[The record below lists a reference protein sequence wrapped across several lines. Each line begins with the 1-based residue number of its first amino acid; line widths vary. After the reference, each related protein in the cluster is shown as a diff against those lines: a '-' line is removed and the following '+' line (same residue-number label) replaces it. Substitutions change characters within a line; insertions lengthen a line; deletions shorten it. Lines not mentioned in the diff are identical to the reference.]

1 MSVNLFYSLLK
12 HQVMSK
18 SNDTGHA
25 KNVANFET
33 IISYLTGYGAVYNP
47 SNANIQ
53 LSSLNEKAVAALAL
67 TQQVNDLAAKNS
79 NAIAARDLAFQ
90 PLKKLST
97 RIVNAVKA
105 SNVPKQVADNAITHN
120 RKIQGQRATVKLS
133 DDEKQ
138 KLAADGIVV
147 NQVSASQQSFDSL
160 LDSLDKQI
168 KLLGTIPTYTPN
180 EVELQ
185 LTTLTAFY
193 NDLLQKNRD
202 VITKTSELSGL
213 RLNRN
218 NVLYHAET
226 GLVAL
231 AQDAKN
237 YAKSIF
243 GVSTPQYKQISGIP
257 FKTVKI

>member
-1 MSVNLFYSLLK
+1 
-12 HQVMSK
+12 MSK
-18 SNDTGHA
+18 TNETGHA

-33 IISYLTGYGAVYNP
+33 LLTYLTGYGAVYNP

-53 LSSLNEKAVAALAL
+53 LSSLTEKATAAK
-67 TQQVNDLAAKNS
+67 TINEQVHDAAAKNS
-79 NAIAARDLAFQ
+79 NAIALRNLAFK
-90 PLKKLST
+90 PLKQLST

-105 SNVPKQVADNAITHN
+105 SDVAQQVIDNAITHN
-120 RKIQGQRATVKLS
+120 RKIQGQRASVKLTEE
-133 DDEKQ
+133 EKQ
-138 KLAADGIVV
+138 KLAASGTIV
-147 NQVSASQQSFDSL
+147 NQVSASQQSFDSQ
-160 LDSLDKQI
+160 LDTFDKQI
-168 KLLGTIPTYTPN
+168 KLLATIPTYKPN

-185 LTTLTAFY
+185 QATLTTLY

-202 VITKTSELSGL
+202 VVARTAELSTL

-218 NVLYHAET
+218 KILYDAET

-231 AQDAKN
+231 ALDTKN
-237 YAKSIF
+237 YCKSLF